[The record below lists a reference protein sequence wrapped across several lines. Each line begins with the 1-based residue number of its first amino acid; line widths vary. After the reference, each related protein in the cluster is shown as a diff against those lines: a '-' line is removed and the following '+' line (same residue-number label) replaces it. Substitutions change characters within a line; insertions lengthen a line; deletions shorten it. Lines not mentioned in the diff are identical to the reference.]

1 MPESNTC
8 LFLSGAD
15 MDPTAVLAAHPG
27 ARFVARARVRADQ
40 YEIAAPFAASR
51 AGDGS
56 AEVWGI
62 LIEKADAGSDN
73 TRQAVTDEGRAVDAV
88 VGGQLASGEPDK
100 VLAAARYW
108 ELPPAYVGRLRDA
121 IAAVEGAPSDED

>member
-1 MPESNTC
+1 MTESNAC
-8 LFLSGAD
+8 LFLSGAE
-15 MDPTAVLAAHPG
+15 MDPTAVLAAHPS
-27 ARFVARARVRADQ
+27 ARFVARARMSVEHQ
-40 YEIAAPFAASR
+40 EIASPFAGIL

-62 LIEKADAGSDN
+62 LIEKAGAGSDG
-73 TRQAVTDEGRAVDAV
+73 TRRAITDEGREFKAVLD
-88 VGGQLASGEPDK
+88 GQLVSGEPEA

-121 IAAVEGAPSDED
+121 IAAVDGKPSDED